1 MNSRTWE
8 RIEGSR
14 ERWNVLRHPFYKR
27 WSAGE
32 LSADELARYS
42 GQYRHAVEAIAEL
55 SESAAEALPQRPE
68 LRSHA
73 AEEREHVAPLGRLR
87 RGGRRPCRRR
97 ADGRDERLR
106 ERLDRSRR
114 DRR

>member
-1 MNSRTWE
+1 MLAVAPNGGRKTE
-8 RIEGSR
+8 AD
-14 ERWNVLRHPFYKR
+14 HP
-27 WSAGE
+27 ALP

-73 AEEREHVAPLGRLR
+73 AEEREHVTLWDGFVAAAGGHADDAPTVETS
-87 RGGRRPCRRR
+87 
-97 ADGRDERLR
+97 A
-106 ERLDRSRR
+106 
-114 DRR
+114 